1 MSMIAAALPA
11 LGVEWAPLPD
21 EDQTV
26 FQQMSEAVRQQ
37 RGSPAL
43 VALLAETSNVF
54 MADGQG
60 NEEGSPNTY
69 VGDLFEDW

>member
-11 LGVEWAPLPD
+11 FGLAWAPLPD
-21 EDQTV
+21 EDQTL
-26 FQQMSEAVRQQ
+26 FQQMSEAVREQ

-60 NEEGSPNTY
+60 NEEGSLGSY
-69 VGDLFEDW
+69 VGELFEDW